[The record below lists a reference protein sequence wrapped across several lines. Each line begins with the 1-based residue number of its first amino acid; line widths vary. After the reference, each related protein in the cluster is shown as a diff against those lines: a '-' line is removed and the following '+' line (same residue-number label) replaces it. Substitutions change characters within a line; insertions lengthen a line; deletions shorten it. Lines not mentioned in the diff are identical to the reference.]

1 MSLIY
6 KPLNGEAG
14 KIVCKMY
21 SVRDNTESQYGET
34 ISLYI
39 TDFSEEL
46 VDSELNSE
54 FLNNAGYY
62 TQDHYGWHQ
71 TITFSLINALSGESG
86 VLGSANQANI
96 VTLIS
101 WVNLIK
107 MFPKQ
112 YRLQIDYRTGE
123 LTSSISNAQYIGG
136 YKLEEISKNS
146 NTGQLVTLSFREKYY
161 AQIKLESSLNVRLIE
176 AETSISGSRVVFIGE
191 SSDSTNRYIYI
202 HGLF

>member
-6 KPLNGEAG
+6 KPLNGDAG
-14 KIVCKMY
+14 KIVCRLY
-21 SVRDNTESQYGET
+21 DASGQQQTQSVT
-34 ISLYI
+34 LYI
-39 TDFSEEL
+39 TNFSEEL
-46 VDSELNSE
+46 VESELNSE

-71 TITFSLINALSGESG
+71 TITFSLINALSGDSG
-86 VLGSANQANI
+86 VLGSTNQANI
-96 VTLIS
+96 VTLVS

-112 YRLQIDYRTGE
+112 YRLEIDYRTGE
-123 LTSSISNAQYIGG
+123 LTSTIQNAQYIGG

-146 NTGQLVTLSFREKYY
+146 NTGQIVTLSFREKYY
-161 AQIKLESSLNVRLIE
+161 TQINLESSLSINLIE
-176 AETSISGSRVVFIGE
+176 AETSTSESRVVFIGE
-191 SSDSTNRYIYI
+191 ESDLTNNYIYI